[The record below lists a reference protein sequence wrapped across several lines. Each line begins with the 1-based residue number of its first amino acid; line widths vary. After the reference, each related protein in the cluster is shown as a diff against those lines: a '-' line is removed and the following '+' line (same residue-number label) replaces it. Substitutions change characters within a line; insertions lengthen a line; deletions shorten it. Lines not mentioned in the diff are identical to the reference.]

1 MTSLLNQPTGLFADP
16 REAWLANLL
25 DPRVGHRSAILP
37 LVEVGGDDT
46 GRGSVEFGA
55 PQFLVDMLKS
65 AMLPGAAAQGY
76 QPAPEEVT
84 QMAMDTMLGGGLLG
98 RAPSGA
104 LGMNLWHGGPH
115 RWAAEP
121 DFPHGRPRLDK
132 IGTGEGNQAYGH
144 GFYSAENKGVAG
156 DYYNTFKRNAGDLTD
171 TVSPAPDVAEK
182 YLPEWD
188 DLSGQINKLN
198 DDWLAQIGDEAAR
211 KNIDAQRVT
220 LEAQRDALHHK
231 MVQETI
237 EKYGMPEGAYL
248 YKLDIPD
255 ADVAKYLDWD
265 APLSEQPEAV
275 RKALDIRKIGELK
288 YNKASSVEEA
298 KRHASRIKNGIAVG
312 KSVFTVDP
320 NMTGKDIYRSYAREF
335 GAGQEDA
342 SAALRKDGIPGLKY
356 YDGMSRNRP
365 LNQIKRAFLDELPEY
380 ADIEDVTE
388 LIGTGHFSPANDAVL
403 RALADDDWLGFDYPA
418 QAISAAYS
426 GRLSDWDPSP
436 ALTKAI
442 TDSQAG
448 GTRNYV
454 TWDQDVLDRS
464 KILERD
470 GEALND

>member
-98 RAPSGA
+98 RAPSGV

-115 RWAAEP
+115 RWAPEP

-144 GFYSAENKGVAG
+144 GFYSAETPGVAG
-156 DYYNTFKRNAGDLTD
+156 GYKRNLSYKD
-171 TVSPAPDVAEK
+171 TK
-182 YLPEWD
+182 QKFRD
-188 DLSGQINKLN
+188 DLPDDADFDEVMDLVGTGHFTPYQDNVLRALEG
-198 DDWLAQIGDEAAR
+198 DDWLGFDYPSQAISAAYSR
-211 KNIDAQRVT
+211 QLSDYDPSPKLVSA
-220 LEAQRDALHHK
+220 
-231 MVQETI
+231 I
-237 EKYGMPEGAYL
+237 EGGGSL

-265 APLSEQPEAV
+265 APLSEQPKHIQTGFKRAFASTLQGDDADSALLRELYGEDGRHFDIASMGLFLRSKGAQAYNELSARLGGDEA
-275 RKALDIRKIGELK
+275 
-288 YNKASSVEEA
+288 ASE
-298 KRHASRIKNGIAVG
+298 
-312 KSVFTVDP
+312 
-320 NMTGKDIYRSYAREF
+320 
-335 GAGQEDA
+335 
-342 SAALRKDGIPGLKY
+342 ALRKAGIPGLKY
-356 YDGMSRNRP
+356 FDGSSRG
-365 LNQIKRAFLDELPEY
+365 KGE
-380 ADIEDVTE
+380 
-388 LIGTGHFSPANDAVL
+388 
-403 RALADDDWLGFDYPA
+403 
-418 QAISAAYS
+418 
-426 GRLSDWDPSP
+426 
-436 ALTKAI
+436 
-442 TDSQAG
+442 

-454 TWDQDVLDRS
+454 TWDQEVLDRS

>member
-1 MTSLLNQPTGLFADP
+1 MSSLLNQPAGLFADP

-115 RWAAEP
+115 KWAPEP

-132 IGTGEGNQAYGH
+132 MGTGEGNQAYGH
-144 GFYSAENKGVAG
+144 GFYSSASPKVAKTYQSKVSVMQGGARPTIDGIPIDWDDPVQTAAFELARHNG
-156 DYYNTFKRNAGDLTD
+156 DRAAAADFHAKTFKSGEDNAAVKILRSNQKLPN
-171 TVSPAPDVAEK
+171 VSFPG
-182 YLPEWD
+182 
-188 DLSGQINKLN
+188 S
-198 DDWLAQIGDEAAR
+198 
-211 KNIDAQRVT
+211 
-220 LEAQRDALHHK
+220 
-231 MVQETI
+231 
-237 EKYGMPEGAYL
+237 L

-275 RKALDIRKIGELK
+275 RNFVKTLPSEAQRRIAGVRDSFGREITGAEFYETILADYVVPGRM
-288 YNKASSVEEA
+288 ASQEE
-298 KRHASRIKNGIAVG
+298 R
-312 KSVFTVDP
+312 
-320 NMTGKDIYRSYAREF
+320 
-335 GAGQEDA
+335 
-342 SAALRKDGIPGLKY
+342 SAALRKAGIPGLKY
-356 YDGMSRNRP
+356 FDASSRG
-365 LNQIKRAFLDELPEY
+365 KGE
-380 ADIEDVTE
+380 
-388 LIGTGHFSPANDAVL
+388 
-403 RALADDDWLGFDYPA
+403 
-418 QAISAAYS
+418 
-426 GRLSDWDPSP
+426 
-436 ALTKAI
+436 
-442 TDSQAG
+442 

>member
-1 MTSLLNQPTGLFADP
+1 MSSLLNQPAGLFADP

-115 RWAAEP
+115 KWAPEP

-132 IGTGEGNQAYGH
+132 MGTGEGNQAYGH
-144 GFYSAENKGVAG
+144 GFYSAEAPGVARDYQKRLSPG
-156 DYYNTFKRNAGDLTD
+156 DVLMRKDGTVVPRSAPGQGDAAGVFSDFAGGYGNLDDAAASLKDQIRTLDDGTSIYYTIK
-171 TVSPAPDVAEK
+171 
-182 YLPEWD
+182 
-188 DLSGQINKLN
+188 
-198 DDWLAQIGDEAAR
+198 
-211 KNIDAQRVT
+211 
-220 LEAQRDALHHK
+220 RDA
-231 MVQETI
+231 
-237 EKYGMPEGAYL
+237 GAPSPKQLRERYAAALDWFDSNRDNLIIDRQHGAL

-275 RKALDIRKIGELK
+275 RLAIETLPD
-288 YNKASSVEEA
+288 
-298 KRHASRIKNGIAVG
+298 
-312 KSVFTVDP
+312 
-320 NMTGKDIYRSYAREF
+320 YARPLDATEAANVTGQRLYQRLSNRF
-335 GAGQEDA
+335 GDEGA
-342 SAALRKDGIPGLKY
+342 SEALRKAGIPGLKY
-356 YDGMSRNRP
+356 FDGSSRG
-365 LNQIKRAFLDELPEY
+365 KGE
-380 ADIEDVTE
+380 
-388 LIGTGHFSPANDAVL
+388 
-403 RALADDDWLGFDYPA
+403 
-418 QAISAAYS
+418 
-426 GRLSDWDPSP
+426 
-436 ALTKAI
+436 
-442 TDSQAG
+442 

-470 GEALND
+470 GSTLGVNSEK